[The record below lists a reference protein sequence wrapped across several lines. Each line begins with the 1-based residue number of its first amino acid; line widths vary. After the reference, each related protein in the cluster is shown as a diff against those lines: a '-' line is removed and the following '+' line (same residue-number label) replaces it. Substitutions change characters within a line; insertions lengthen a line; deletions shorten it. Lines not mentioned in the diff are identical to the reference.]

1 MKLTLFSFNLL
12 LILFF
17 FFLKSPTGLVYEGNV
32 PLSVLNK
39 NKITN
44 QSENL
49 QTDQTINDLAMDEY
63 GNYLYIAAGN
73 GIKIWD
79 LKQ

>member
-1 MKLTLFSFNLL
+1 
-12 LILFF
+12 
-17 FFLKSPTGLVYEGNV
+17 
-32 PLSVLNK
+32 LSVLNK